1 MGQKTSPI
9 STRLY
14 GNCWPNSCWYSD
26 SNTFSLFYQDLNQKQ
41 FFDRVMP
48 PAGRKFGLR
57 PARVVCHQFPKKSYI
72 HLFFLRRN
80 KRLKVL
86 GKKRRRVFRFAK
98 NLNKKTTRFQSKGLR
113 MPINKRFSAID
124 VVAIHQ
130 LYTQKNRLLT
140 KPILLTNYTKQLRKR
155 FFFNN
160 INALK
165 KGSQLAA
172 TTLGFFSNTTRYNS
186 LGSSYKD
193 TDSKRVS
200 IFDPKKR
207 EKQHSSLVRTS
218 NLKSI
223 GLKQL
228 PQSIQS
234 LRVKTKS
241 PPSGSG
247 TQPGTLVPLMKE
259 VRDASLSKSLLN
271 GGRSWGETT
280 SSLVTSSSLASKRPY
295 NTHMSELAGL
305 TSGSITLIVPLSLNS
320 MMVTAS
326 LIATH
331 IRALLQQNKRFKS
344 ICKWLFKDIKK
355 YEAIKGVRISCSGR
369 LNGKAIAR
377 TDLRKM
383 GETSLHT
390 LKKKIDYAQSMA
402 ITRHGVLGIK
412 VWVSYSFNGDE
423 KALDKKEKAPP
434 KRSVA
439 RSASIT
445 RAST

>member
-26 SNTFSLFYQDLNQKQ
+26 ANTFSLFYQDFNQKQ

-48 PAGRKFGLR
+48 PTGRKFGLR
-57 PARVVCHQFPKKSYI
+57 PARVLCHQFPKKSYI

-98 NLNKKTTRFQSKGLR
+98 HLNKKTTRFQSKGLR

-124 VVAIHQ
+124 MVAIQQ
-130 LYTQKNRLLT
+130 LYIQKNKLLA
-140 KPILLTNYTKQLRKR
+140 KPILLTNYTKQLKKR
-155 FFFNN
+155 FSFNY
-160 INALK
+160 INTLK

-172 TTLGFFSNTTRYNS
+172 STRGFSFNTTRYNS
-186 LGSSYKD
+186 LGTYYKD

-200 IFDPKKR
+200 LFGS
-207 EKQHSSLVRTS
+207 KQHSSTS
-218 NLKSI
+218 HLKSI

-228 PQSIQS
+228 PQGIQS
-234 LRVKTKS
+234 LRVKAKS
-241 PPSGSG
+241 P
-247 TQPGTLVPLMKE
+247 
-259 VRDASLSKSLLN
+259 LN
-271 GGRSWGETT
+271 GSKIGGEKT
-280 SSLVTSSSLASKRPY
+280 SSLMASSIFASKRPY

-377 TDLRKM
+377 TDLRKL

-412 VWVSYSFNGDE
+412 VWVSYSLNGDE
-423 KALDKKEKAPP
+423 KALDNREKEAP

-439 RSASIT
+439 RGASII
-445 RAST
+445 RSSTQRREWNAQIFSGEKLR